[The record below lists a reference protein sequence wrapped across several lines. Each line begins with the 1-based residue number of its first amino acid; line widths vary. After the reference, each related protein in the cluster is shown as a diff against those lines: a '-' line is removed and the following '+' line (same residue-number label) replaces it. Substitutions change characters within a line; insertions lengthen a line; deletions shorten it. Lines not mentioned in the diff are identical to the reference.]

1 MFRTRRA
8 WLAASLCQPTYQE
21 WLAEAVAKGRVIAPG
36 FFGDPAVRAAWSQ
49 AEWYGPA
56 AGQIDPRKEAEAA
69 VIRVEQGF
77 SSRARETAELTGSD
91 WNRIHQV
98 RVREE
103 RLRREGGVV
112 FERGV
117 PLPPSE
123 SEATPDEA
131 RTEE

>member
-1 MFRTRRA
+1 MS
-8 WLAASLCQPTYQE
+8 W
-21 WLAEAVAKGRVIAPG
+21 
-36 FFGDPAVRAAWSQ
+36 AWSQ

-56 AGQIDPRKEAEAA
+56 AGQLDPRKEAEAA

-91 WNRIHQV
+91 WNRIHHV

-117 PLPPSE
+117 PQPPTQSSAAQE
-123 SEATPDEA
+123 ADTEDSAQADAPPGATPSPDE
-131 RTEE
+131 EE